1 MSSLSL
7 QSSDRADPSPRFIP
21 GRLSNGH
28 HGVFDTSLELYVV
41 RDVADAFA
49 DRVAARLNDP
59 GTWEASEPQQVA
71 DAVRH
76 TLELELAPVAPL
88 VH

>member
-1 MSSLSL
+1 M
-7 QSSDRADPSPRFIP
+7 
-21 GRLSNGH
+21 
-28 HGVFDTSLELYVV
+28 

-49 DRVAARLNDP
+49 DRVAARLNRP
-59 GTWEASEPQQVA
+59 RTWEPSEPQQVA

-76 TLELELAPVAPL
+76 TLEFELSPTVPL

>member
-1 MSSLSL
+1 MTSLRI
-7 QSSDRADPSPRFIP
+7 QSGDRAEVSPRFIP

-28 HGVFDTSLELYVV
+28 HGVFDTLLELYVV

-49 DRVAARLNDP
+49 DRVAARLNRP
-59 GTWEASEPQQVA
+59 GTWEPSEPQQVA
-71 DAVRH
+71 DAVRQ
-76 TLELELAPVAPL
+76 TLEFELSAPVPL